1 MIEIAVDT
9 TLSFDSQSRS
19 GRAGSDATHAL
30 TRKKRTTVRFFLS
43 PNGDY
48 FAGAAAVSVLFP
60 DLFLLEEFLEEEEG
74 LEEECLE
81 EECLEDDLW
90 EEDFFSLFGASADE
104 PDGAGAC
111 AAAVNVNAANIMATA
126 AEIRRFIVYFLSCIG
141 AGTARHLTLD

>member
-1 MIEIAVDT
+1 MRE
-9 TLSFDSQSRS
+9 
-19 GRAGSDATHAL
+19 GDATHAL

-74 LEEECLE
+74 LE